1 MDFAVVTAGELP
13 ISGRQ
18 LISMP
23 HFEHMNVWP
32 RQVAFQVPLLDDIE
46 TSYSETVI
54 SDSGQPILPAVAVLC
69 CSCQPDRAQPVNRTG
84 ATTKASQ
91 FIRAA

>member
-46 TSYSETVI
+46 TSYSEIVI
-54 SDSGQPILPAVAVLC
+54 SDSGQPILPAAEAAGRPCTRWLK
-69 CSCQPDRAQPVNRTG
+69 SDAHTAQ
-84 ATTKASQ
+84 AD
-91 FIRAA
+91 